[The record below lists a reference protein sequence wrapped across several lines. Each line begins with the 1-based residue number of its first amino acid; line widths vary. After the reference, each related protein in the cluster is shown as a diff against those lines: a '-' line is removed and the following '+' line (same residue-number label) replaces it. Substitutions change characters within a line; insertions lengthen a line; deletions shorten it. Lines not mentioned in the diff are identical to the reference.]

1 METFLLHTQNNYYYR
16 QLLKWIMNMF
26 LFFAFSVSQIY
37 FASQQVFKKIQVQ
50 IFEVK
55 GLVNLQ
61 KHFSYSS

>member
-1 METFLLHTQNNYYYR
+1 MDHEYV
-16 QLLKWIMNMF
+16 

-50 IFEVK
+50 IIEVK